1 MLHRR
6 EDKGPKRKRNE
17 AKGRHKRGCSEN
29 AETILVKKMSAL
41 IKSETFNILYN
52 RSKIHIFLNTS
63 PPNDSEAQSC
73 LQGT

>member
-52 RSKIHIFLNTS
+52 TSKIHIFF
-63 PPNDSEAQSC
+63 
-73 LQGT
+73 